1 MVQDPY
7 EPDLSNIELSIL
19 LWAYQ
24 SVIYIYAKAISG
36 YDKLKSTSNVVAQN
50 KKKRKKK
57 SFARWNPLTEWIWRY
72 GGYGLIWRDR

>member
-36 YDKLKSTSNVVAQN
+36 YDRLKSTSNVVTQN
-50 KKKRKKK
+50 KKIIRGRR
-57 SFARWNPLTEWIWRY
+57 SLLLVEIH
-72 GGYGLIWRDR
+72 